1 MSRRSHLTVHDG
13 PDFLGKILG
22 ELGRVSDDDDTTLEG
37 LDSLGESTKGVTVE
51 VVSRLIK
58 DDQMRT
64 LPRAG
69 GEDDLDTLA
78 TGETQHA
85 GVRYEL
91 GIETEVGA
99 VLLDLLADQRAELSR
114 GEGLLLVDLGNHLLM
129 GGENLGTRD
138 PGVVGGHHGNPT
150 LVLEANVLTEGE
162 RTLVLV
168 RVLELAAGVDADDA
182 AEGTLDTVS
191 LVHGLLVL
199 VGDDLVGAVHGLAI
213 LTSLET
219 PLDVLGW
226 GLLKVVIDMG
236 ESVLLDVG
244 DTDVLVGVDV
254 TDGWDQLT
262 SEDVD
267 ESGLSGTV
275 GANDGNTGA
284 ERALEGDVGDLG
296 LGGTLVLEA
305 HLVDTDDGLGLGL
318 DTLEET
324 GLRELELDL
333 GGAELV
339 VGLCG
344 WALLDELLEVTA
356 VTLKLVT
363 LVVDDVLADVVQE
376 LGVVG
381 NDDGCAGGVLQVF
394 LEPLDVLD
402 IQMVGRLIEQQNIR
416 VLENGTGKS
425 QLHLPSSGEG
435 GDHTAGH
442 ALVEAELS
450 QLLLDLLLGGGDT
463 NLGQLLHGPGNGGLL
478 SIGRVKVVLDEHGLD
493 LALLGETLDLLV
505 VDGTH
510 EGGLSGTVRSA
521 KTVTLATLQ
530 AEMGLVEQDLGT
542 VGQVEG
548 AVAQILTLLIV
559 SLSGIL
565 SLGTWGGTAAEVVN
579 DALGISLASDGNDVW
594 LNTGGPVVG
603 VGILLVDHLTGKG
616 SDVVERWLELG
627 NGVLVLDSNDLLEDG
642 KDGGDGTSVGWLW
655 DLAIDDGTDT
665 GKGVKTLLGLLTCLG
680 VSQVLVVL
688 GETGHQLWQESG
700 NNVGVLDKLAHVV
713 DDDGGFTLD
722 GGLALGKTTI
732 QEGNHDGEGWL
743 VDISDEG
750 GGTEQVNGLWDVL
763 WLGDTLDELGNEAVD
778 ILVDDQSANL
788 LHGAVGHLLDLWLGV
803 PHRLRDDWDQVW
815 HAESEL

>member
-1 MSRRSHLTVHDG
+1 MSRRSHLTVNDG
-13 PDFLGKILG
+13 PDFLGEILG
-22 ELGRVSDDDDTTLEG
+22 ELGGVSNDDNTTLEG
-37 LDSLGESTKGVTVE
+37 LDSLGKSTKGVTVQ
-51 VVSRLIK
+51 VVGRLIE

-69 GEDDLDTLA
+69 GEDDLNTLA

-85 GVRYEL
+85 GVRDEL

-99 VLLDLLADQRAELSR
+99 VLLDLLADQRAELTR
-114 GEGLLLVDLGNHLLM
+114 GEGLLLIDIGNHLLM
-129 GGENLGTRD
+129 RGEDLGTRD
-138 PGVVGGHHGNPT
+138 PGVVGGHHGNPA
-150 LVLEANVLTEGE
+150 LVLEADVLTEGE

-168 RVLELAAGVDADDA
+168 GVLELAAGVDADDA
-182 AEGTLDTVS
+182 TEGTLNAVS

-199 VGDDLVGAVHGLAI
+199 VGDDLVGTVHGLAI

-219 PLDVLGW
+219 PLDVLGRS
-226 GLLKVVIDMG
+226 LLEMVIDMG

-244 DTDVLVGVDV
+244 DTDVLVGVDI

-262 SEDVD
+262 GKDVD
-267 ESGLSGTV
+267 ESRLSGTV

-296 LGGTLVLEA
+296 LGGTLVLEG
-305 HLVDTDDGLGLGL
+305 HLVDTDNGLGLGL

-324 GLRELELDL
+324 GLRELELHL
-333 GGAELV
+333 GGTELV
-339 VGLCG
+339 VRLCG

-356 VTLKLVT
+356 VTLKLVA

-381 NDDGCAGGVLQVF
+381 HDDGCAGGVLQVV

-435 GDHTAGH
+435 GDQAVGH
-442 ALVEAELS
+442 VSVEAELG
-450 QLLLDLLLGGGDT
+450 QLLLDFLLGGGDT
-463 NLGQLLHGPGNGGLL
+463 DICQLLHGPGNGGLL
-478 SIGRVKVVLDEHGLD
+478 SIGRIKVVLDEHGLD

-510 EGGLSGTVRSA
+510 EGGLSGTVGSA
-521 KTVTLATLQ
+521 KTVALATLQ
-530 AEMGLVEQDLGT
+530 AEMGLVEEDLGT

-579 DALGISLASDGNDVW
+579 DALGIGLTSDGNDVW

-603 VGILLVDHLTGKG
+603 IGILLVNQLTGKG
-616 SDVVERWLELG
+616 SDVVEGWLELG
-627 NGVLVLDSNDLLEDG
+627 NGILVLDSNDLLEDG
-642 KDGGDGTSVGWLW
+642 LDGGDGTGVGGLW

-665 GKGVKTLLGLLTCLG
+665 GKGVKTLLGLLTSLG

-688 GETGHQLWQESG
+688 SETRHQLGQESG
-700 NNVGVLDKLAHVV
+700 NDVGVLDKLAHVV
-713 DDDGGFTLD
+713 DDNGGFTLD
-722 GGLALGKTTI
+722 SSLALVKTTI
-732 QEGNHDGEGWL
+732 EEGNHDGEGWL

-763 WLGDTLDELGNEAVD
+763 WLGDTLDELRNKAVD
-778 ILVDDQSANL
+778 ILVDDKSANL
-788 LHGAVGHLLDLWLGV
+788 LHGAVGHLLDLRLGV

-815 HAESEL
+815 DAESEL